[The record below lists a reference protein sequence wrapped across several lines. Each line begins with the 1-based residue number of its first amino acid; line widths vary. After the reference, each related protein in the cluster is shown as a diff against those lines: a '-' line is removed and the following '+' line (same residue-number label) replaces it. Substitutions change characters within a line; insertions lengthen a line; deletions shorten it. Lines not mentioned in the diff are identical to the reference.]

1 MRALGSSVPCLQAS
15 GEAAGNHP
23 LAGAN
28 QTLLQPAM
36 SAAILQSTEPA
47 QPGHAEGAREPAEQ

>member
-1 MRALGSSVPCLQAS
+1 MPCLQAS

-23 LAGAN
+23 LARAN
-28 QTLLQPAM
+28 QTLLQPAV